1 MVEIDFNSIFYPKSV
16 AVVGVSSHWAKWGT
30 IILHNIIAQ
39 GYRGKIYPVNPNL
52 DSIFGLN
59 AYPSV
64 ESIPDG
70 VDLGIVVVPA
80 SKVPGVLEGFEGKV
94 RAALVISSGFGE
106 TEEGRALEEEIT
118 RIARKAGIPLVG
130 PNTMGILSPEI
141 SFSALMPRIEPKRG
155 TISFISQSGNLG
167 TQIVSMGIEM
177 GVGFSKFVGSGNEA
191 VLTCEDY
198 LEYFGRDPSTK
209 VILVYIE
216 GLRNGRRFFELAKRI
231 GREKPIIVYKAGT
244 TEAGSRAAKSHTGA
258 MSGSND
264 IYVVA
269 FKQAGIIVAS
279 TTEELIELA
288 SAFASQPL
296 PRGRRVGIL
305 TRGGG
310 WGVVGTDACC
320 RAGLEVPSL
329 PKEVFEE
336 LDRILPSYW
345 SKGNPVDMVATID
358 PEVQPKCLEIL
369 ARCREFDAVIAL
381 GGMGIATGL
390 MPYLEEPGIK
400 ELVSK
405 FEVDHAQKFLK
416 LLVECGKPI
425 LSVGVRVS
433 ESPGAKFL
441 EENGILTY
449 SAPEKAVTVLAR
461 LVEYKERFSPPEAR

>member
-1 MVEIDFNSIFYPKSV
+1 MVEIDFNPVFYPKSV
-16 AVVGVSSHWAKWGT
+16 AVVGVSSNIARWGT
-30 IILHNIIAQ
+30 IILYNIIAQ
-39 GYRGKIYPVNPNL
+39 GYRGKVYPINPKL

-70 VDLGIVVVPA
+70 VDLGIVVIPA
-80 SKVPGVLEGFEGKV
+80 PKVPGVLEGFEGKV
-94 RAALVISSGFGE
+94 RAALVISSGFSE
-106 TEEGRALEEEIT
+106 TEEGQALEEEII

-130 PNTMGILSPEI
+130 PNTMGILSSEI

-167 TQIVSMGIEM
+167 TQIVSMGVER

-209 VILVYIE
+209 VILAYIE
-216 GLRNGRRFFELAKRI
+216 GLRKGRRFFELAKRI
-231 GREKPIIVYKAGT
+231 GREKPIIVHKAGT

-258 MSGSND
+258 MGGSD
-264 IYVVA
+264 EIYGAA
-269 FKQAGIIVAS
+269 FKQAGVIVAS

-288 SAFASQPL
+288 SAFARQPL
-296 PRGRRVGIL
+296 PKGRRVGIL

-329 PKEVFEE
+329 PKQVFEE
-336 LDRILPSYW
+336 LDRILPPYW
-345 SKGNPVDMVATID
+345 SKGNPVDTVATLD
-358 PEVQPKCLEIL
+358 PEVQLKCLEIL

-381 GGMGIATGL
+381 GTTGVATRL
-390 MPYLEEPGIK
+390 MPYLEEPRIR
-400 ELVSK
+400 ELTNE
-405 FEVDHAQKFLK
+405 FEVGYARKLLK
-416 LLVECGKPI
+416 LLLECDKPI
-425 LSVGVRVS
+425 LPVGVHTS

-449 SAPEKAVTVLAR
+449 STPEKAATVLAR
-461 LVEYKERFSPPEAR
+461 LVEYKERFSSPDS